1 MNTNSMK
8 NMTWF
13 LIAGILGAVQITLAQ
28 VRFAAE
34 TYESDPEKYL
44 GQRVTILV
52 DSVSVPAIN
61 ATSEDDEFR
70 LFSVSTK
77 GQRQGEYV
85 WGGSIYVKV
94 PKNDAAAFVKRHNS
108 STAKVPK
115 NVSGTFLKGDAKEKY
130 IYDSFY
136 IDCTR

>member
-1 MNTNSMK
+1 MK
-8 NMTWF
+8 STAL
-13 LIAGILGAVQITLAQ
+13 LIFAVIFGGAQAGVAQ

-44 GQRVTILV
+44 GQKVTILV
-52 DSVSVPAIN
+52 NSVSVPAIN
-61 ATSEDDEFR
+61 AANNEDDFR
-70 LFSVSTK
+70 VFWVSTK

-94 PKNDAAAFVKRHNS
+94 SKADAPAFVKRHNH
-108 STAKVPK
+108 STSEVPK
-115 NVSGTFLKGDAKEKY
+115 NVSGIFCKRDSEQKY
-130 IYDSFY
+130 LSSSFY

>member
-1 MNTNSMK
+1 MK
-8 NMTWF
+8 KTAWVLSIGSLAMVF
-13 LIAGILGAVQITLAQ
+13 FAGAQ

-52 DSVSVPAIN
+52 DSVSVPALN
-61 ATSEDDEFR
+61 AANEEDDFR

-94 PKNDAAAFVKRHNS
+94 PKADAAAFVKRHNS

-115 NVSGTFLKGDAKEKY
+115 NVSGTFRKGDPKEKY
-130 IYDSFY
+130 LYDSFY
-136 IDCTR
+136 IDCTP